1 MLGPG
6 LLLFLFA
13 ARSVALRMEQARPV
27 PHRDRMN
34 SWKSIRLELDRT
46 RDFPTG
52 SVGRAFL
59 LRVPLDDD
67 GRIDETAFRN
77 SPHRATI
84 RRHWSSEPDES
95 GHLERLEDGWAMR
108 SNGKADR
115 MLKLNG
121 QALRLGERIVLVDS
135 TGAALPF
142 RIASIR

>member
-1 MLGPG
+1 MEESRV
-6 LLLFLFA
+6 A
-13 ARSVALRMEQARPV
+13 A
-27 PHRDRMN
+27 HRGRMN
-34 SWKSIRLELDRT
+34 AWKSIRLELDRT
-46 RDFPTG
+46 DDFPTG

-59 LRVPLDDD
+59 LRVPLDDE
-67 GRIDETAFRN
+67 GRIDEAAFAN

-115 MLKLNG
+115 MLKLAG
-121 QALRLGERIVLVDS
+121 EGLRLGERIVLVDT